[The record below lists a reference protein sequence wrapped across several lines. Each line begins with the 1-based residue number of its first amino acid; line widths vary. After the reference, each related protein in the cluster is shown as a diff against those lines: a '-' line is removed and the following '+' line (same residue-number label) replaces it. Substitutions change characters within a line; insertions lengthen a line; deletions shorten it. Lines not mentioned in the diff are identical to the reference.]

1 VWLLPF
7 QATAFA
13 RICCPDPH
21 EKRTNREL
29 LITDFNQ
36 IEIEK
41 AMTGERLKLI
51 ILLMQDLNLSFVVK
65 VGAIPQPILA
75 TIVLMTELNKAD
87 QPETEGQQSLEY
99 VDFENLVRPSTKPG
113 SPGGLQRG
121 SGGQQGVM
129 GAGF

>member
-87 QPETEGQQSLEY
+87 NQRLKVSSHWSMSTSRIWLDR
-99 VDFENLVRPSTKPG
+99 VPSPARQAA
-113 SPGGLQRG
+113 S
-121 SGGQQGVM
+121 SGVVE
-129 GAGF
+129 ANRA